1 MDWSFF
7 STVAEYYSSEDTSKL
22 KEFIDENW
30 NKWYRSDTEK
40 DIKQYY
46 RCNKVKKNDIQC
58 RARIFISYDKF
69 SESIYLYQNNEDHTC
84 SEIIST
90 SNRLTKELKNKIT
103 SMYEEKQK
111 PKQIYEKLKGEGNVL
126 KQTLFG
132 KDFRFLLSERLTK
145 QKNSIQSLCLF
156 ALMNQ
161 EQVFS
166 RLDRR
171 V

>member
-1 MDWSFF
+1 M
-7 STVAEYYSSEDTSKL
+7 
-22 KEFIDENW
+22 
-30 NKWYRSDTEK
+30 
-40 DIKQYY
+40 
-46 RCNKVKKNDIQC
+46 QC

-103 SMYEEKQK
+103 SMYEERQK

-166 RLDRR
+166 RLDRK